1 MKRRTA
7 IGLLAG
13 AAGAATV
20 SGAAQAAKTAKA
32 AGPAQSA
39 AGMGFDAANPEHLAL
54 AFRKLAQ
61 SMDDSLT
68 FQWLHGT
75 RYGVQGSV
83 MTPFWEMHVGTWF
96 VTRDLPDGKYEVTSA
111 GANFYTLPGEA
122 TLLEKFHNPYTGET
136 VDIPSAKPR
145 ANKTVYDR
153 SGGSPF
159 GGMPGMKSTRN
170 AAIGPAWVQG
180 SEVIVRGD
188 FSLHAEPLEAG
199 KRSFTVQDMSTYVGS
214 LADVMNPKVK
224 NPRSQHLFN
233 DILDYPAYLKMGDQ
247 PGTYFSRCY
256 GRKEYRYA
264 DMPARWRAL
273 LEQKY
278 PDVAQDPGALLKG

>member
-1 MKRRTA
+1 MMKRRTA

-13 AAGAATV
+13 AASAATLPAAARAA
-20 SGAAQAAKTAKA
+20 SGKA
-32 AGPAQSA
+32 AANLA
-39 AGMGFDAANPEHLAL
+39 FDPSNPKHLAL

-75 RYGVQGSV
+75 RYGVQGSL
-83 MTPFWEMHVGTWF
+83 MTPFWDMHVATWF
-96 VTRDLPDGKYEVTSA
+96 VTRDLPDGNYEVTSA
-111 GANFYTLPGEA
+111 GANFYTLPGQT

-136 VDIPSAKPR
+136 VDVPYARPR

-153 SGGSPF
+153 MGGSPF
-159 GGMPGMKSTRN
+159 GGMPGMKTTRN
-170 AAIGPAWVQG
+170 ADIGPAWVHG
-180 SEVIVRGD
+180 DEVTVRGD
-188 FSLHAEPLEAG
+188 FSMRAEPLEAG
-199 KRSFTVQDMSTYVGS
+199 KRTFTVQDMSTYVGS
-214 LADVMNPKVK
+214 LADVLNPKVK

-233 DILDYPAYLKMGDQ
+233 DILDFPPYLKMGDQ

-264 DMPARWRAL
+264 DMPAVWRAL
-273 LEQKY
+273 FEAKF
-278 PDVAQDPGALLKG
+278 PDVAKDPGAILKG